1 MSHCGPSSFFGEM
14 ILNYGSIKSC
24 VTPKHNAR
32 GTVNDDEATRIW
44 KGVDEKLQTMKTK
57 RSSVVKDDKHKAV
70 CADV

>member
-1 MSHCGPSSFFGEM
+1 MSHCGPSSFFGEL

-24 VTPKHNAR
+24 ETPKHDAR
-32 GTVNDDEATRIW
+32 GTVNDDEATNLER
-44 KGVDEKLQTMKTK
+44 VDEKLQTMKTK